1 MEKYKKMIKQLKSGE
16 VNSIEISKDEFLQFR
31 EVLVKDEMFK
41 HFRGEA
47 LQGGNVIFTFLE
59 VPRS

>member
-1 MEKYKKMIKQLKSGE
+1 MEKYQQMIEQLKNGE
-16 VNSIEISKDEFLQFR
+16 VQSVLIPKEEFLHFR
-31 EVLVKDEMFK
+31 GLLVKDEMFK

-47 LQGGNVIFTFLE
+47 QQGGNVIFTFLE